1 MSSDSLREIP
11 LYITNCLCFAVFR
24 ILIFNFCHFN
34 CNVSWSGPLLSSSYL
49 WHSLLPGPEC
59 CLLSQVREIFSYFF
73 QIYSCSNIHSLF
85 FWDPLNAN
93 IAWSCLK
100 ALLNYSHLKIS
111 FSFFCST
118 WVLSTT
124 LSSRLLFHSSVSFN
138 FLLIPSSEFFKKI
151 SYCMYQLCFV
161 VLYIFSLFVKLLT
174 MFIHTSPE
182 FLSTFMIFTL
192 NSIG

>member
-1 MSSDSLREIP
+1 M
-11 LYITNCLCFAVFR
+11 
-24 ILIFNFCHFN
+24 FCY
-34 CNVSWSGPLLSSSYL
+34 GPLCNDFVWDSQWIQKLNA
-49 WHSLLPGPEC
+49 WV
-59 CLLSQVREIFSYFF
+59 LSQVREIFSYFF

-174 MFIHTSPE
+174 VCIPSSPDFVSYLCDHYFE
-182 FLSTFMIFTL
+182 LFF
-192 NSIG
+192 